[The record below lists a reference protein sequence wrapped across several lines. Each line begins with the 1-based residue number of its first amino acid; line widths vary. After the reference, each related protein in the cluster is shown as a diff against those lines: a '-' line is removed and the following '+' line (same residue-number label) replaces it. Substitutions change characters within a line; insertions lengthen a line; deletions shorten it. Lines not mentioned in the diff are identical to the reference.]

1 LPKESEKNMKKALF
15 SICCAAGVASVVL
28 TTGCSAFRGRVSES
42 DVNKP
47 VRMSADYDY
56 EDLRTMGKAV
66 GESIMGSE
74 FLKAMKAQPVFVTMG
89 VQNRTNEHIDTKALT
104 DTVRATMFEA
114 GKVSFVN
121 EARRDDLLKEQGYQ
135 AANAT
140 PESRAAIGKQ
150 LGANYMLSGSLVEIK
165 KKSMKQVRV
174 SSQEEIYF
182 QLTMEITDLETGL
195 IVWQKQFERARTASK
210 PLIGW

>member
-1 LPKESEKNMKKALF
+1 MRNALIPVC
-15 SICCAAGVASVVL
+15 SVLCATSLILGS
-28 TTGCSAFRGRVSES
+28 GCRAFRARVSES

-66 GESIMGSE
+66 GETIMGSE
-74 FLKAMKAQPVFVTMG
+74 FVKNLKVQPVFVTMG

-104 DTVRATMFEA
+104 DTARATMFEA

-121 EARRDDLLKEQGYQ
+121 ESRRDDLLKEQGYQ

-140 PESRAAIGKQ
+140 QESRAAIGKQ

-165 KKSMKQVRV
+165 KKSMKQARV

-182 QLTMEITDLETGL
+182 QLTMEVTDLETGL